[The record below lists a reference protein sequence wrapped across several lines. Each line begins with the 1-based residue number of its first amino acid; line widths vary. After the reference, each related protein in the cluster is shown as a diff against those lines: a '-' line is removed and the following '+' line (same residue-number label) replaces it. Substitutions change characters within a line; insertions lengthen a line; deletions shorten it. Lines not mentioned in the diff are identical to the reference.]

1 MADPTASEFQY
12 ILGVT
17 EPRLVLASGSPR
29 RALLLSTAGFSFTAV
44 SPEGDESIRADEPA
58 AEYVLRLSADKAAAV
73 PRGPGDVVLE
83 ADTNVDLDGTVFGK
97 PADADE
103 AVEMLATLSGRTHS
117 VLTGWTASASGTER
131 FGVAESR
138 VRFHERQRDELA
150 DYVLRTAPYDKA
162 GAYAIQGDDGWL
174 IDGVE
179 GSRSNVMGLP
189 IADVVDALTDLGI
202 ERSPTHRG

>member
-1 MADPTASEFQY
+1 
-12 ILGVT
+12 VT
-17 EPRLVLASGSPR
+17 RGRLVLASGSPR

-44 SPEGDESIRADEPA
+44 SPDVDESIRADEPA

-73 PRGPGDVVLE
+73 PRGPGDIVLA
-83 ADTNVDLDGTVFGK
+83 ADTTVVLDGTVFGK

-138 VRFHERQRDELA
+138 VRFHPRQPHELA
-150 DYVLRTAPYDKA
+150 DYVQQTAPYDKA
-162 GAYAIQGDDGWL
+162 GSYGIQGDDGWL
-174 IDGVE
+174 IAGVD

-189 IADVVDALTDLGI
+189 IADVVSALADLGV
-202 ERSPTHRG
+202 ERSSTHGG